1 MTASRYKLP
10 ASFAEMAGRKF
21 GINLLDLFKDDEEG
35 QSETSGFLPQ
45 FSTKVIEK
53 GRGGAL
59 SYKALRTPT
68 RESTFQLAPE
78 LPGQGGSSVTI
89 GDITATGGTTT
100 KEEVKEPEKPAVQI
114 SSQWG
119 QDPAYFG
126 HEDYFRNLEQGATPT
141 QIQEFL
147 DKNINLLRG
156 SNVPGG
162 GGLYDQI
169 KAGNVPT
176 LGSSGQAVV
185 QQQQQ
190 AQSNQPQQQPSY
202 SISAGQSADYL
213 GHADVEAAKAQGAS
227 NQDIAR
233 WVATNIDKLRG
244 SNVPG
249 GGGLYDEY
257 KQYL

>member
-1 MTASRYKLP
+1 MTATRYKLP
-10 ASFAEMAGRKF
+10 ESFAKLAGRKF
-21 GINLLDLFKDDEEG
+21 GINLLDLFKEDEEG
-35 QSETSGFLPQ
+35 TSETSGFLPQ
-45 FSTKVIEK
+45 FSTRVLEK

-59 SYKALRTPT
+59 SYKTPQTPT
-68 RESTFQLAPE
+68 RESTFELAPE
-78 LPGQGGSSVTI
+78 LPGQGGASVTI
-89 GDITATGGTTT
+89 GDITATGTATDS
-100 KEEVKEPEKPAVQI
+100 EKEPEKPAVDI
-114 SSQWG
+114 STQWG
-119 QDPAYFG
+119 ADPAYFG
-126 HEDYFRNLEQGATPT
+126 HEDYWRNIERGATPT

-156 SNVPGG
+156 GNVPGG
-162 GGLYDQI
+162 GGLYDEL

-176 LGSSGQAVV
+176 LGSSGSAVIAQ

-190 AQSNQPQQQPSY
+190 ADQPRQQPSY
-202 SISAGQSADYL
+202 SISAGQSAEYL

-233 WVATNIDKLRG
+233 WVASNVGKLRG
-244 SNVPG
+244 VNVPG